1 MKPVLRALVW
11 LGLCGG
17 IGFFAGWQFG
27 EKRAKKEAL
36 DTLNEKTDEIRDHVM
51 EHANKNIAELKDRY
65 EKEKSEMR
73 AQYEA
78 AVDAVR
84 SYKGYDTDGD
94 SVTTFANHV
103 EVPEWATQQST
114 VIVPED
120 VPEMPMDEPEMPADV
135 LDEDED
141 EEEEIPQLHPQD
153 ILPHAISKGEFLQN
167 EGNYDVVDLDYYTD
181 DDVIFDPKAEE
192 KWTHPEQL
200 LGIAWSL
207 RFISAPGK
215 PRISEIFIQNDTMET
230 LYRITRI
237 DDSFAELYEEE

>member
-11 LGLCGG
+11 LGLGGG

-36 DTLNEKTDEIRDHVM
+36 NTLNEKTNEIRDHVM

-65 EKEKSEMR
+65 EKERKEMR

-94 SVTTFANHV
+94 SVTTFVNSV
-103 EVPEWATQQST
+103 EVPEWATRSSS
-114 VIVPED
+114 VIVPEEE
-120 VPEMPMDEPEMPADV
+120 PEMPMDEPEMPDDV
-135 LDEDED
+135 LDED

-167 EGNYDVVDLDYYTD
+167 EGNYDIVDLDYYTD
-181 DDVIFDPKAEE
+181 DEVIFDPKAEE

-200 LGIAWSL
+200 LGIGWNL
-207 RFISAPGK
+207 RFYNAHGQ
-215 PRISEIFIQNDTMET
+215 PRVIEVYIQNDTMET
-230 LYRITRI
+230 LYKITRI

>member
-11 LGLCGG
+11 LGLGGG
-17 IGFFAGWQFG
+17 IGFFAGWQLG
-27 EKRAKKEAL
+27 YNKDKSEIEAEYGRMLTEDQQRIKEAC
-36 DTLNEKTDEIRDHVM
+36 DKKVQEEAR
-51 EHANKNIAELKDRY
+51 
-65 EKEKSEMR
+65 KSEEKISTLR

-84 SYKGYDTDGD
+84 SYQGYDEGPCT
-94 SVTTFANHV
+94 SATTFA
-103 EVPEWATQQST
+103 PT
-114 VIVPED
+114 VIVPEEE
-120 VPEMPMDEPEMPADV
+120 PEMPMDEPKMPDDV

-153 ILPHAISKGEFLQN
+153 ILPHAVSKSEFLQN

-200 LGIAWSL
+200 LGIGWKTL
-207 RFISAPGK
+207 FISAKGL
-215 PRISEIFIQNDTMET
+215 RDVVEIYIQNDTMET

>member
-11 LGLCGG
+11 LGLGGG

-27 EKRAKKEAL
+27 EKRKTKETADAVEDARL
-36 DTLNEKTDEIRDHVM
+36 ETKELYLKLMKED
-51 EHANKNIAELKDRY
+51 AEAY

-94 SVTTFANHV
+94 SA
-103 EVPEWATQQST
+103 T
-114 VIVPED
+114 VIVPEEE
-120 VPEMPMDEPEMPADV
+120 PEMPMDEPEMPDDV
-135 LDEDED
+135 LMNEDED
-141 EEEEIPQLHPQD
+141 DEEEIPQLHPQD
-153 ILPHAISKGEFLQN
+153 ILPHAISKSEFLQN

-200 LGIAWSL
+200 LGIGWKTL
-207 RFISAPGK
+207 FISAKGL
-215 PRISEIFIQNDTMET
+215 RDVVEVYIQNDTMET
-230 LYRITRI
+230 LYKITRI

>member
-1 MKPVLRALVW
+1 MKPVLRTLVW
-11 LGLCGG
+11 LGLGGG

-36 DTLNEKTDEIRDHVM
+36 DTLNKTTDEIRYHAM
-51 EHANKNIAELKDRY
+51 EHANKNIEALKDRY

-94 SVTTFANHV
+94 SVTTYITPV

-135 LDEDED
+135 LDEDEE

-200 LGIAWSL
+200 LGIGWNL
-207 RFISAPGK
+207 HFISAHGK

>member
-11 LGLCGG
+11 LGLGGG

-36 DTLNEKTDEIRDHVM
+36 DTLNEKTNEIRDRLM
-51 EHANKNIAELKDRY
+51 EDKNRNIAELKDRY
-65 EKEKSEMR
+65 EKERKEMR

-84 SYKGYDTDGD
+84 SYKGYDGDTDGD
-94 SVTTFANHV
+94 SA
-103 EVPEWATQQST
+103 T
-114 VIVPED
+114 VIVPEEE
-120 VPEMPMDEPEMPADV
+120 PEMPMDEPEMPEDV

-153 ILPHAISKGEFLQN
+153 ILPHAISKGEFLEN
-167 EGNYDVVDLDYYTD
+167 RDGYDIVDLDYYTD

-200 LGIAWSL
+200 LGIGWKTL
-207 RFISAPGK
+207 FISAKGL
-215 PRISEIFIQNDTMET
+215 RDVVEVYIQNDTMET
-230 LYRITRI
+230 LYKITRI

>member
-1 MKPVLRALVW
+1 MKPVLRTLVW
-11 LGLCGG
+11 LGLGGG

-27 EKRAKKEAL
+27 EKRKTKEMADAIEDARLETKEHYLRILREDAEAHKKYKE
-36 DTLNEKTDEIRDHVM
+36 EI
-51 EHANKNIAELKDRY
+51 
-65 EKEKSEMR
+65 R

-84 SYKGYDTDGD
+84 SYQGYDNVD
-94 SVTTFANHV
+94 A
-103 EVPEWATQQST
+103 AT
-114 VIVPED
+114 VIVSEE

-153 ILPHAISKGEFLQN
+153 ILPHSISKAVFLQN
-167 EGNYDVVDLDYYTD
+167 ESNYDVVDLDYYTD

-200 LGIAWSL
+200 LGIGWNL
-207 RFISAPGK
+207 HFISAHGQ

>member
-11 LGLCGG
+11 LGLGGG

-27 EKRAKKEAL
+27 EKRKTKETADAVENARFETKEL
-36 DTLNEKTDEIRDHVM
+36 YLKLMKED
-51 EHANKNIAELKDRY
+51 AEAY

-84 SYKGYDTDGD
+84 SYKGYDVDVD
-94 SVTTFANHV
+94 SATTVAI
-103 EVPEWATQQST
+103 P
-114 VIVPED
+114 VIVPEEE
-120 VPEMPMDEPEMPADV
+120 PEMPMDEPEMPDDV
-135 LDEDED
+135 LDEDEDED

-181 DDVIFDPKAEE
+181 DNVIFDPRAEE

-200 LGIAWSL
+200 LGIGWNL
-207 RFISAPGK
+207 RFYNAHGQ
-215 PRISEIFIQNDTMET
+215 PRVTEVYIQNDTMET
-230 LYRITRI
+230 LYKITRI